1 MQHFVNPSFTCIYLF
16 LKSFHGNKC
25 PDCACGKAHVGLT
38 WWAWLEYK
46 GNCSVTLKLSNG
58 DENYNVLLK
67 VYDLCTHWILKEICG
82 MESKCVDET
91 ETHTIKIPPRHPPQL
106 KLASH
111 NGKFQ
116 MFKNVNSRIGQAN
129 SILGWVKVLKNSA
142 QSSNTASCNI

>member
-1 MQHFVNPSFTCIYLF
+1 MQRFVNPSFTCIYLF

-38 WWAWLEYK
+38 WWTWLEYK

-91 ETHTIKIPPRHPPQL
+91 ETHTIKIPPRHPPEL

-111 NGKFQ
+111 NGKF
-116 MFKNVNSRIGQAN
+116 
-129 SILGWVKVLKNSA
+129 KVLVVLGK
-142 QSSNTASCNI
+142 QTTYWDG